1 VFCVLSD
8 VARENRYK
16 EQSGSD
22 ADVRLASIEDHE
34 GKPKYD
40 LYTA

>member
-1 VFCVLSD
+1 LSD

-34 GKPKYD
+34 GEPKYD